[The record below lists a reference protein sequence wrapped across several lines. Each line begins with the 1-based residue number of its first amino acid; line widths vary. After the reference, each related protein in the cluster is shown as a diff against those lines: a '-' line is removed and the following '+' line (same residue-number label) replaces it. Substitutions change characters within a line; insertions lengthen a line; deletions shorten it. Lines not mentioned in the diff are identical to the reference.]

1 VTAQPAFSFWKEN
14 HMKPAGAFVAA
25 IEQGLSPVEAL
36 HSLPEYEPRYIDRVP
51 IEVYRAAQRNGR
63 RFFPVSSCRHRVVTH
78 ADILQATA
86 NLQQLRTWARESPN
100 WALATGPDSGVFV
113 LDVDGGEGLASLLD
127 LCNDDWSWLDTLRS
141 AAGGK
146 RCISFAWPEG
156 RRQISRSRQIAKGLR
171 FLGEGDWVLI
181 PPSRE
186 PHGAQ
191 HAYMNPMAEI
201 VAAPI
206 WLLDRAFEPADRV
219 DPSRPFPPCSSERNA
234 WSNLVLAE
242 GTNDQS

>member
-1 VTAQPAFSFWKEN
+1 MKQEV
-14 HMKPAGAFVAA
+14 HMLKS
-25 IEQGLSPVEAL
+25 IS
-36 HSLPEYEPRYIDRVP
+36 I
-51 IEVYRAAQRNGR
+51 
-63 RFFPVSSCRHRVVTH
+63 
-78 ADILQATA
+78 
-86 NLQQLRTWARESPN
+86 
-100 WALATGPDSGVFV
+100 SGVFV